1 MFPWRI
7 ALTPHDSVMGSGAHL
22 LWRIS
27 RKWNQL
33 SGGSKQHIFLL
44 LIPKIYSLN
53 HFIHS
58 FFITVFLR
66 LLKALCTIAVSLTFT
81 VNCFSLFC
89 EINWNKMSI
98 VPLTFVVLL
107 HFVAHISNLLWVVTL
122 RLMALVTNV
131 NWETIHDLAWKRKA
145 TYPVEML
152 KDNKLRF
159 FSKFLECHVLLCT
172 FLVQFSTALI
182 LHFLLAGM
190 VCATQWTAGR
200 GEGSGSF
207 LAMSQR
213 RGRSSC
219 FLSWIGSLARV
230 LAVNIL
236 SVLLWGK
243 WSAWICLWAASV
255 PVRER
260 QTCVSRRCLL
270 ERFYLF

>member
-53 HFIHS
+53 NFIHS

-89 EINWNKMSI
+89 EIYWNKMSI

-159 FSKFLECHVLLCT
+159 FSQVSGVPRTSLHVFGSVFYCPDPAFPISWDGVCDPVNCREGGRLRLLSCHVTEKRQKLLFPELDRLPGTC
-172 FLVQFSTALI
+172 
-182 LHFLLAGM
+182 AG
-190 VCATQWTAGR
+190 C
-200 GEGSGSF
+200 
-207 LAMSQR
+207 
-213 RGRSSC
+213 
-219 FLSWIGSLARV
+219 
-230 LAVNIL
+230 
-236 SVLLWGK
+236 
-243 WSAWICLWAASV
+243 
-255 PVRER
+255 
-260 QTCVSRRCLL
+260 
-270 ERFYLF
+270 